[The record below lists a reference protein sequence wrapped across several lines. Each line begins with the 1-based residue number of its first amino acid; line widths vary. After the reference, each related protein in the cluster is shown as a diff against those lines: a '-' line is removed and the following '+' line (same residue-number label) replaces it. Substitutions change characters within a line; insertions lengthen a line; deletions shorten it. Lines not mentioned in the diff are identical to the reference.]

1 MEIVK
6 VLVTILLIGKC
17 IVYGL
22 YSLDIIKL
30 KD

>member
-1 MEIVK
+1 MDVIK
-6 VLVTILLIGKC
+6 ILVAILLLGKC

-22 YSLDIIKL
+22 YSLDIIEL